1 MVNAIRAHRPQKIQ
15 PYCRY
20 DKKTKQWYMVG
31 DAYYTDLE
39 CVKIRNKILSIVR
52 SIRIKDQN

>member
-1 MVNAIRAHRPQKIQ
+1 
-15 PYCRY
+15 
-20 DKKTKQWYMVG
+20 MVG